1 MGHTTPAETR
11 AKIGKANTGRKR
23 SPDSSFAPKGPPKMR
38 RKLGLASAV
47 LFALTISAT
56 ADETG
61 TARPAGAGPNFFKI
75 TIQESDTK

>member
-1 MGHTTPAETR
+1 
-11 AKIGKANTGRKR
+11 
-23 SPDSSFAPKGPPKMR
+23 MR